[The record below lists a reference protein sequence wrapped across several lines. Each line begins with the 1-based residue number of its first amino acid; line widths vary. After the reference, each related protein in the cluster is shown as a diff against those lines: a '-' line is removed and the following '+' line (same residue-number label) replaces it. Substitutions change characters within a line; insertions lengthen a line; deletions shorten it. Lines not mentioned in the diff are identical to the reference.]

1 MIKQMHC
8 FLSNTWKSAYE
19 IERNLLQELFY
30 PPYQLRIIDDTVT
43 ASLVNKTNTDCL
55 CIG

>member
-43 ASLVNKTNTDCL
+43 ASLVNKINTDCL